1 MEILSIV
8 ELILGVLFG
17 GGVLAL
23 LQWLYTRKS
32 EKKIAKENAEQADIQ
47 TQEKQIDLG
56 SKYLEQVYEIVQ
68 KSLAFNEQNSI
79 QNSHLLDDVRNLT
92 SSIGK
97 LQDNITNMESEL
109 KPIKENVSDIIE
121 YLDGDFN
128 TWLKNK
134 SKQE

>member
-121 YLDGDFN
+121 YLDGDFD

-134 SKQE
+134 TKQE